1 MKKLLALLL
10 AAVSFAGFTACN
22 PVSKKD
28 SGGNSAENP
37 DNISYDIDPETEAT
51 LKITIQSYDNEEKII
66 KAVADEFNKDFPNVK
81 INIDRMSG
89 ELSTTLMSY
98 YNAEKSNPGTMP
110 DIWFTTSFDMF
121 ALSKAQIT
129 LNMDP
134 YLTAAKDAG
143 LFDESD
149 YVAQYWTL
157 GKNNF
162 KDEQYM
168 IPRSADRVV
177 THYNKDIIGA
187 AEKWCKEQGYTDKDF
202 PEDEYTEGYIKDESA
217 PVELLSRIKNGWT
230 WQDMLYVCYWCRLY
244 FDQNNMSSLYLVDS
258 YFDWEANYNPIF
270 EAMGVEYFDDAGN
283 VALNSSKTENA
294 LKLMKYMY
302 DKKYVAPV
310 GASNQANFAGGEGIM
325 LFHSQS
331 ISITENSLSALSK
344 YKGRKMS
351 EVFDVC
357 TFPLINYNQAPK
369 IGCGIAG
376 YSIFNE
382 SRNKELSVLFLLKLI
397 SAEGQTALAN
407 NGINYPSIRVDMQ
420 NKDAPWAKEYSEEGF
435 NTEAYTYGQEYCCG
449 TTFVAAKDPKYA
461 TDIMSCISTMI
472 EGYCGGKTF
481 AKVIEDCEADIEYY
495 LMF

>member
-1 MKKLLALLL
+1 MKRFFALLL
-10 AAVSFAGFTACN
+10 TAVSLTGMAACN
-22 PVSKKD
+22 PLADKD
-28 SGGNSAENP
+28 SGP
-37 DNISYDIDPETEAT
+37 DSSVSPDEISFDIDPETEAT
-51 LKITIQSYDNEEKII
+51 LKVTIQSYDNEETII
-66 KAVADEFNKDFPNVK
+66 DAVAEEFNKDFPNVTV
-81 INIDRMSG
+81 NVDRMSG
-89 ELSTTLMSY
+89 ELATTLMTY
-98 YNAEKSNPGTMP
+98 YNAEQKNPGTMP

-129 LNMDP
+129 LNLDP
-134 YLTAAKDAG
+134 YLEAATKAG
-143 LFDESD
+143 IFNEAD

-162 KDEQYM
+162 EDEQYM

-187 AEKWCKEQGYTDKDF
+187 AETWCQAQGYTDKDF
-202 PEDEYTEGYIKDESA
+202 PEDEYTEGYITDESA
-217 PVELLSRIKNGWT
+217 SVQLLSRIQNGWT
-230 WQDMLYVCYWCRLY
+230 WQDMLYVCYWTRLY
-244 FDQNNMSSLYLVDS
+244 FDNNGMSSLYLVDS

-270 EAMGVEYFDDAGN
+270 ESMGVEYFDEAGN
-283 VALNSSKTENA
+283 VALNSPETQAA
-294 LKLMKYMY
+294 LDLMKYMY
-302 DKKYVAPV
+302 DKKYVARV

-331 ISITENSLSALSK
+331 ISITESSLAALSK
-344 YKGRKMS
+344 YKGKKMS

-357 TFPLINYNQAPK
+357 TFPLINYNETPK

-382 SRNKELSVLFLLKLI
+382 SRNKELAVLFLLKLI

-407 NGINYPSIRVDMQ
+407 NDINYPSIRVDMQ
-420 NKDAPWAKEYSEEGF
+420 NSDAPWAKEYAEAGF
-435 NTEAYTYGQEYCCG
+435 NTEAYTYGQEYSCG

-461 TDIMSCISTMI
+461 TDIMSCIATMI

-481 AKVIEDCEADIEYY
+481 DRVIGDCEADIEYY